1 MFLGATRHPGLAVAM
16 EVDVDPG
23 AVYRLRS
30 RCYGHGRVLHA
41 PSLGGMLR
49 GTTSGS
55 ALGAARL

>member
-1 MFLGATRHPGLAVAM
+1 MFLGATRHPGLAMAM
-16 EVDVDPG
+16 EVDPG
-23 AVYRLRS
+23 TVYRLRS
-30 RCYGHGRVLHA
+30 RCYRPGRVLHA